1 MGSGPEDHC
10 KEQGIFNLIVT
21 ELYQSGHY
29 TLPCPMCPSLYVFSS
44 ISFSHFAMTPLLLSE
59 FLGVI
64 SRNSAECVT
73 WSFHRGIRDTAMPP
87 PQAYQTEIISE
98 CCASL
103 LLPGPLGVHTPK
115 ELPPLPWNVCPP
127 SWPLCVSLLPHLVC
141 SRVHASWLPS
151 TIPSIS
157 RKLQTI
163 QVGFLNLAFLLQTL
177 GKTPGGL
184 ELVQFSE
191 ATRGERT
198 DIRVGLR
205 EPCPDFR
212 ALACC
217 CSRVCR
223 ACPQLLLACQCPFP
237 SLFLAWTP
245 EPVPF
250 LMGH

>member
-1 MGSGPEDHC
+1 MGSGPEEHC

-21 ELYQSGHY
+21 ELYQSGHH
-29 TLPCPMCPSLYVFSS
+29 TLPCPVCPSLYVFSPV
-44 ISFSHFAMTPLLLSE
+44 SFSHFAMTPLLLSE

-64 SRNSAECVT
+64 SRNSSWCVT
-73 WSFHRGIRDTAMPP
+73 WSFHGGVQDTAMPP
-87 PQAYQTEIISE
+87 PQAYQTDIISE

-163 QVGFLNLAFLLQTL
+163 QVGLLNLAFLLQPL

-184 ELVQFSE
+184 ELVQFLE
-191 ATRGERT
+191 PPGEKEGQTYRWLE
-198 DIRVGLR
+198 G
-205 EPCPDFR
+205 
-212 ALACC
+212 AM
-217 CSRVCR
+217 S
-223 ACPQLLLACQCPFP
+223 
-237 SLFLAWTP
+237 
-245 EPVPF
+245 
-250 LMGH
+250 